1 MENVELSQQFA
12 NYKNKTASVV
22 VLISSKRKGAKENVS
37 ERVRRKDPAS
47 SHRQRNLQYML

>member
-22 VLISSKRKGAKENVS
+22 VLISSKRKGAKENV
-37 ERVRRKDPAS
+37 
-47 SHRQRNLQYML
+47 